1 MNNEIALASKE
12 QALAKVI
19 LEGDLSKLK
28 PEEKVIYYKQVCDSV
43 GLNPLTQPL
52 AFIRFQG
59 KEVLYAGKNC
69 TEQLRD
75 LHGISLKIVDRTKI
89 DDLYVVTAE
98 ATNKTGRCDSSTG
111 AVNLKGLVGDAL
123 ANAVMKAET
132 KAKRRVTLSI
142 SGLGFLDESETD
154 SIPGAQKLNVDME
167 TGEIL
172 EAKQYVPSAGYQT
185 AHLSEHPMQ
194 DRAEKE
200 KVFIQNAAIPIAQ
213 VVEKPFVSPF
223 LTKDQVFKLSEIV
236 FKAKLNAKDIYAKYG
251 VASYEQ
257 LTNAQAK
264 EIASECEARYVTV

>member
-1 MNNEIALASKE
+1 MSNDLTTTNKE

-28 PEEKVIYYKQVCDSV
+28 PEEKVLYYKQVCNSV

-52 AFIRFQG
+52 AFIKFQG

-75 LHGISLKIVDRTKI
+75 INGISLKITSRDKI
-89 DDLYVVTAE
+89 DDLYIVTAE
-98 ATNKTGRCDSSTG
+98 ATNKHGRHDSSTG
-111 AVNLKGLVGDAL
+111 AVNLKGLSGADM

-172 EAKQYVPSAGYQT
+172 DGELVKQEALQGLSKTQYIDPAQVITINKLVYDAKLDEKEFLESVGVATVGMITTEFYPRVVKKLERTIEAK
-185 AHLSEHPMQ
+185 
-194 DRAEKE
+194 
-200 KVFIQNAAIPIAQ
+200 
-213 VVEKPFVSPF
+213 KP
-223 LTKDQVFKLSEIV
+223 
-236 FKAKLNAKDIYAKYG
+236 KAVDYMG
-251 VASYEQ
+251 V
-257 LTNAQAK
+257 
-264 EIASECEARYVTV
+264 

>member
-1 MNNEIALASKE
+1 MNNELAVTSKE

-28 PEEKVIYYKQVCDSV
+28 PDEKVMYYKQVCDSV

-75 LHGISLKIVDRTKI
+75 LHGISLKIVDKQKI
-89 DDLYVVTAE
+89 DDLYIVTAE
-98 ATNKTGRCDSSTG
+98 ATNRHGRSDSATG
-111 AVNLKGLVGDAL
+111 AVNLKGLSGDNL

-154 SIPGAQKLNVDME
+154 SIQGAVKLNVDME

-172 EAKQYVPSAGYQT
+172 ETPQSNLKIGYQMDN
-185 AHLSEHPMQ
+185 PIPFQQ
-194 DRAEKE
+194 DAK
-200 KVFIQNAAIPIAQ
+200 P
-213 VVEKPFVSPF
+213 VVSSF
-223 LTKDQVFKLSEIV
+223 LTEDQVFKLSELV
-236 FKAKLNAKDIYAKYG
+236 FKAKMNSKDIHAKYK
-251 VASYEQ
+251 VASYKQ

-264 EIASECEARYVTV
+264 EIAAECNTRLASV

>member
-1 MNNEIALASKE
+1 MNNELAVTSKE

-28 PEEKVIYYKQVCDSV
+28 PDEKVMYYKQVCDSV

-75 LHGISLKIVDRTKI
+75 LHGISLKIVDKQKI
-89 DDLYVVTAE
+89 DDLYIVTAE
-98 ATNKTGRCDSSTG
+98 ATNRHGRSDSATG
-111 AVNLKGLVGDAL
+111 AVNLKGLSGDNL

-154 SIPGAQKLNVDME
+154 SIQGAVKLNVDME

-172 EAKQYVPSAGYQT
+172 DKPLEDNKQDFVP
-185 AHLSEHPMQ
+185 
-194 DRAEKE
+194 KE
-200 KVFIQNAAIPIAQ
+200 ETKPIYDVKEMPLMKP
-213 VVEKPFVSPF
+213 VVSSF
-223 LTKDQVFKLSEIV
+223 LTEDQVFKLSELV
-236 FKAKLNAKDIYAKYG
+236 FKAKMNSKDIHAKYK
-251 VASYEQ
+251 VASYKQ

-264 EIASECEARYVTV
+264 EIAAECNTRLASV

>member
-1 MNNEIALASKE
+1 MNNELSVASKE

-28 PEEKVIYYKQVCDSV
+28 PEEKVMYYKQVCNSV

-75 LHGISLKIVDRTKI
+75 LHGISLKIVDKQKI
-89 DDLYVVTAE
+89 DDLYIVTAE
-98 ATNKTGRCDSSTG
+98 ATNKHGRSDSATG
-111 AVNLKGLVGDAL
+111 AVNLKGLSGDNL

-154 SIPGAQKLNVDME
+154 SIQGAVKLNVDME

-172 EAKQYVPSAGYQT
+172 ESKQSVAAIEYSPKAGYQT
-185 AHLSEHPMQ
+185 AEMRQDEAPAVASVFLS
-194 DRAEKE
+194 
-200 KVFIQNAAIPIAQ
+200 
-213 VVEKPFVSPF
+213 
-223 LTKDQVFKLSEIV
+223 KDQVFKLSELI
-236 FKAKLNAKDIYAKYG
+236 FKAKINTKEIYAKYNITG
-251 VASYEQ
+251 YEQ

-264 EIASECEARYVTV
+264 EIATMCNERFASV

>member
-1 MNNEIALASKE
+1 MNNELAVTSKE

-19 LEGDLSKLK
+19 LEGDLSKLT
-28 PEEKVIYYKQVCDSV
+28 PAEKVVYYKQVCDSQ

-75 LHGISLKIVDRTKI
+75 INGISLRITGTQKI
-89 DDLYVVTAE
+89 DDLYIVTAE
-98 ATNKTGRCDSSTG
+98 ATNKHGRCDSSTG
-111 AVNLKGLVGDAL
+111 AVNLKGLSGDNL

-172 EAKQYVPSAGYQT
+172 EAKQEYKKTAPALMPPSCPDEQPT
-185 AHLSEHPMQ
+185 
-194 DRAEKE
+194 DK
-200 KVFIQNAAIPIAQ
+200 PIT
-213 VVEKPFVSPF
+213 KPITSKF
-223 LTKDQVFKLSEIV
+223 LTKDQVFKLSEAV
-236 FKAKLNAKDIYAKYG
+236 FKAKVDQKQLFESYS
-251 VASYEQ
+251 VTSYEQ
-257 LTNAQAK
+257 LTNSQAK
-264 EIASECEARYVTV
+264 EIFTECQARLASV

>member
-1 MNNEIALASKE
+1 MSNELTVTSKE

-28 PEEKVIYYKQVCDSV
+28 PDEKVMYYKQVCDSV

-75 LHGISLKIVDRTKI
+75 LHGISLRIVGTQKI
-89 DDLYVVTAE
+89 DDLYIVTAE
-98 ATNKTGRCDSSTG
+98 ATNKHGRSDSSTG
-111 AVNLKGLVGDAL
+111 AVNLKGLSGDNL

-154 SIPGAQKLNVDME
+154 SIQGAQKLNVDME

-172 EAKQYVPSAGYQT
+172 EPRLPT
-185 AHLSEHPMQ
+185 AH
-194 DRAEKE
+194 
-200 KVFIQNAAIPIAQ
+200 IPIPM
-213 VVEKPFVSPF
+213 ELPKPIASQF
-223 LTKDQVFKLSEIV
+223 LNKDQVFKLSEAV
-236 FKAKLNAKDIYAKYG
+236 FKAKIKKEDLFD
-251 VASYEQ
+251 SYNVTSFDQ
-257 LTNAQAK
+257 FTNAQAK
-264 EIASECEARYVTV
+264 EIFTECQARLASV